1 MKTLSRKPV
10 DHTPETGAPGAVEVS
25 DAALTQSELVARL
38 NHPQIESR
46 IILTPL
52 LNPKDTIGAA
62 SLDVR
67 LGNQFLV
74 LKREAF
80 ALVDIGEGSFT
91 ETPPYAFQERVVK
104 AYGSPFVLHPR
115 QLVLGSTLE
124 YVQLPKGLLCYVVG
138 KSTWGRMGLIIA
150 TATKVDPGFKGCI
163 TLEIVNEGEIPIVLY
178 PGLPIA
184 QLVVH
189 HAKGDHLY
197 QGRYDAPVGPE
208 FPKFRITEEI
218 REFWLKERLKS
229 RLDKRPYR

>member
-1 MKTLSRKPV
+1 MTPPPDARDDDASGLS
-10 DHTPETGAPGAVEVS
+10 E
-25 DAALTQSELVARL
+25 AALTSSELRARL
-38 NHPQIESR
+38 NHPDISSR

-52 LNPKDTIGAA
+52 LAPLDTIGAA

-91 ETPPYAFQERVVK
+91 DTPPDAYQERVVK
-104 AYGSPFVLHPR
+104 GYGSPFVLHPR

-124 YVQLPKGLLCYVVG
+124 YVQLPKGLLCYVTG

-150 TATKVDPGFKGCI
+150 TATKVDPGFRGCI

-184 QLVVH
+184 QLVIH
-189 HAKGDHLY
+189 HAKGDHMY
-197 QGRYDAPVGPE
+197 AGKYDAPIGPE
-208 FPKFRITEEI
+208 FPKFRLSDEV
-218 REFWLKERLKS
+218 RQFWLKKRLAG
-229 RLDKRPYR
+229 RRPSN